1 MATSR
6 PGLLQT
12 IVGLGFAAA
21 GISKMLAVEPQRR
34 LFKSWGWSEND
45 MRLMGASE
53 VAGAAML
60 MTRPLT
66 SIGSALLAANSICLA
81 LTEFRH
87 HSDRLVTPRLG
98 MLAAAV
104 ASGLVGRG

>member
-1 MATSR
+1 MAKGR

-21 GISKMLAVEPQRR
+21 GISKMLALEPQRR
-34 LFKSWGWSEND
+34 LFTSWGWSEND

-60 MTRPLT
+60 MTRPL
-66 SIGSALLAANSICLA
+66 SRLGAGLLAANSVCLA
-81 LTEFRH
+81 LAEFRH
-87 HSDRLVTPRLG
+87 HDDKLVTPRIG

-104 ASGLVGRG
+104 ASGFIGRG

>member
-1 MATSR
+1 MAKGR

-12 IVGLGFAAA
+12 IVGLVFAAD
-21 GISKMLAVEPQRR
+21 GITKMLALEPQRR
-34 LFKSWGWSEND
+34 IFSGWGWSEDD

-60 MTRPLT
+60 LTKPL
-66 SIGSALLAANSICLA
+66 SRIGAGLLAASSVCLVMA
-81 LTEFRH
+81 ELRH
-87 HSDRLVTPRLG
+87 EDDRRVTPRAG

-104 ASGLVGRG
+104 ASGFLGRR